1 AGGTESVSTA
11 PWRVERPARP
21 GALPRFYARARF
33 SPDSI
38 GDPEMGEAAETVAQR
53 CGISR
58 ARQDAYA
65 LLSHHKAIAARRQG
79 RFAAEIV
86 PLPDGA
92 GGRVMD
98 DECVRHDTSL
108 AALAR
113 LPAAF
118 IAGGTVTAGNS
129 CPLND
134 GAAAVLIVS
143 ARRFHAMGLT
153 AGLKFVDGAAAGC
166 DPNVLGLGPIPA
178 TQRLLE
184 RSGLAISDIDLIEFN
199 EAFAAQVL
207 ACLDALGIAEQRV
220 CIGGGAIALGH
231 PFGASG
237 AILVVRLFSELI
249 RTPRPLPAAPTGL
262 AVLGVGGGMGV
273 ASLWQAVTV

>member
-1 AGGTESVSTA
+1 
-11 PWRVERPARP
+11 
-21 GALPRFYARARF
+21 
-33 SPDSI
+33 
-38 GDPEMGEAAETVAQR
+38 
-53 CGISR
+53 
-58 ARQDAYA
+58 
-65 LLSHHKAIAARRQG
+65 
-79 RFAAEIV
+79 
-86 PLPDGA
+86 
-92 GGRVMD
+92 
-98 DECVRHDTSL
+98 
-108 AALAR
+108 
-113 LPAAF
+113 
-118 IAGGTVTAGNS
+118 
-129 CPLND
+129 
-134 GAAAVLIVS
+134 
-143 ARRFHAMGLT
+143 MGLT